1 MTILTIIVFIIGII
15 ALFIYSDLNKD
26 VDRRANDKDRKP
38 KYSNELT
45 IKTTQMSYPYNDDV
59 LDQNFTFKAN
69 YKDTPDTARI
79 YDNGEI
85 DLYKRMTNIKSR
97 IGVNR
102 NGKQMKEDS
111 FMMDGK
117 RYDITFIRDSDV
129 KISILTLEYNLITYY
144 K

>member
-1 MTILTIIVFIIGII
+1 MTILTIIVIIIGII
-15 ALFIYSDLNKD
+15 AFFINSDLNKE

-38 KYSNELT
+38 LYNNELT
-45 IKTTQMSYPYNDDV
+45 INTTQMSYPYNDDV

-69 YKDTPDTARI
+69 YKDTLDTARI

-85 DLYKRMTNIKSR
+85 DLYKRMPNIKSR
-97 IGVNR
+97 IGVNGK
-102 NGKQMKEDS
+102 GKQMKEDS
-111 FMMDGK
+111 FIMDGK
-117 RYDITFIRDSDV
+117 RYDITFIRDADV